1 MKHHKRKLQPI
12 ESRYS
17 VIGYCDYIK
26 PAVTSIKELHIIDQ
40 GARLFEN
47 ASGCCLHQDPKSDK
61 CKILLLGGWSDLHQ
75 DQIPLDYLKI
85 SDHLDMLGVVIYKNH
100 ITTRQKNG
108 EIIQQIVKNKTDSW
122 KSGKFLPLSARPYSL
137 NSYVLSK
144 VWYRTACIDV
154 KVGDMEKTTSSMKSW
169 LYQDKLLKPEE
180 LLLYLGLK
188 DGGLGLCHLEAKF
201 KASLITSFLQTA

>member
-1 MKHHKRKLQPI
+1 MSWVERVLAKKGLHSDVINRMRRYYKNWVTIPVINNIQGKKIQNTRRTLRQGDCPSSIWFNYGIDPLIVYLDKRLQGITILSSPVSGPAMKHHKRKLQPI

-85 SDHLDMLGVVIYKNH
+85 SDHLDMLGVVIY
-100 ITTRQKNG
+100 
-108 EIIQQIVKNKTDSW
+108 
-122 KSGKFLPLSARPYSL
+122 
-137 NSYVLSK
+137 
-144 VWYRTACIDV
+144 
-154 KVGDMEKTTSSMKSW
+154 
-169 LYQDKLLKPEE
+169 
-180 LLLYLGLK
+180 
-188 DGGLGLCHLEAKF
+188 
-201 KASLITSFLQTA
+201 